1 MTPALDQWLSRCARL
16 SGMFGCAVQLPG
28 QAPVIRS
35 FNDRFPP
42 APLAEAL
49 GCLAESARVVSG
61 HGLLPRWFT
70 WHFELGQLRA
80 VLRTD
85 GALFLILA
93 QADSTGDRSLEVLT
107 QEFLALG

>member
-1 MTPALDQWLSRCARL
+1 MTPALDQWLSSCARS
-16 SGMFGCAVQLPG
+16 SGTLGCAMQLPG
-28 QAPVIRS
+28 QAPVIRI

-42 APLAEAL
+42 ASLAEAMA
-49 GCLAESARVVSG
+49 CLAESAQLIYG

-80 VLRTD
+80 VLRAD

-93 QADSTGDRSLEVLT
+93 QADSTAERTLEVLT
-107 QEFLALG
+107 QEFLDLG

>member
-1 MTPALDQWLSRCARL
+1 MTPALDQWLSRCARS
-16 SGMFGCAVQLPG
+16 SGTFGCAVQLPG
-28 QAPVIRS
+28 QAAVIRS

-42 APLAEAL
+42 ASLAEAL
-49 GCLAESARVVSG
+49 GCLAESAGVISG

-80 VLRTD
+80 VLRAD

-107 QEFLALG
+107 REFLALG